1 MAQIMKERRIE
12 LGKEINEAA
21 EITRIKESYL
31 KAIEEEDFSKL
42 PIAVYT
48 KGYIREY
55 AKYLGV
61 YAEDIIAN
69 YERYLDEK
77 KGLKSKGASVV
88 AVNEKALNIEIAN
101 EPAEQKGPSK
111 DRITDTVTPVITG
124 TGRSPYP
131 KKAFLILPLLAIIAA
146 MYFLVP
152 QIEKAPEMPL
162 TPPAPVQQVPPVNAV
177 QQDNQPVPQTSTQV
191 PTEKAE
197 DKTKTAKSEA
207 RPEGRLEVKPELK
220 ADAKVKDETAAAAQN
235 KKYSLDIKAT
245 DKVWLQIII
254 DGSEKKE
261 MTLNIGDRLVYG
273 ANESFNLLIGN
284 AAGVNLKYN
293 DKNFGALGEKGQ
305 VVRLDLPEMNSPQ
318 VVTLKKKDPGTLPS
332 ELPKSQTPNQV
343 KQ

>member
-31 KAIEEEDFSKL
+31 KAIEEEDFSRL

-77 KGLKSKGASVV
+77 KGLKSKV
-88 AVNEKALNIEIAN
+88 AADTAVDKPLNVEAAN
-101 EPAEQKGPSK
+101 QQAGQKGPLK
-111 DRITDTVTPVITG
+111 DNVTDTSIPVVTEAG
-124 TGRSPYP
+124 GNY
-131 KKAFLILPLLAIIAA
+131 KKALLILSSIAIIVAI
-146 MYFLVP
+146 YLLVP
-152 QIEKAPEMPL
+152 QSEKAPEMPL
-162 TPPAPVQQVPPVNAV
+162 TPPAPVQQVPPVNSV

-197 DKTKTAKSEA
+197 DKTKTAKAEA
-207 RPEGRLEVKPELK
+207 RPESKMEVKPEVK
-220 ADAKVKDETAAAAQN
+220 TDAKVKNETAAAGQK

-261 MTLNIGDRLVYG
+261 MTLNVGDRLVYG
-273 ANESFNLLIGN
+273 ADESFNVLIGN
-284 AAGVNLKYN
+284 AAGVTLKYN

-318 VVTLKKKDPGTLPS
+318 VVTPKKKDPGTLPS
-332 ELPKSQTPNQV
+332 ELPKPQTPNQE